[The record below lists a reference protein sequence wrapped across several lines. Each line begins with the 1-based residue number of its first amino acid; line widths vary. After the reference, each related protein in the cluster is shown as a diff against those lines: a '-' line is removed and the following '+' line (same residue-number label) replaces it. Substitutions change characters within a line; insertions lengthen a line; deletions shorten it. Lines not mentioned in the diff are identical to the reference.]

1 MKYDN
6 LINKLKVSDQEIS
19 AAYEDINATTFNG
32 NSLKSKVYVKMKGN
46 FELEDLSLPK
56 DIDSERLKDGL
67 IEAINDAVKRI
78 KKDRKE
84 VVKKILNKDWSEFD

>member
-6 LINKLKVSDQEIS
+6 LINKLKVSDQEIR
-19 AAYEDINATTFNG
+19 AAYEEINSTTFNG

>member
-6 LINKLKVSDQEIS
+6 LINKLKVIDQEIS

-56 DIDSERLKDGL
+56 YIDSERLKDGL

>member
-32 NSLKSKVYVKMKGN
+32 NSPKSKVYVKMKGN

-56 DIDSERLKDGL
+56 DIDRERLKDGL